1 MKSGVLIFLRAFGFT
16 MLCFALIAVG
26 YFGAQLVDLVI

>member
-1 MKSGVLIFLRAFGFT
+1 MKSGVLIFLRAFAFT

-26 YFGAQLVDLVI
+26 YFGAQLIDLVI